1 MDREAR
7 ASFWVFRLNRWVV
20 LAALGLFGLAL
31 LLPIRLLPGDGP
43 DHHSANIAQGVMLW
57 GTDFSGQSET
67 EARQTLQ
74 TLAHQIERAP
84 VDASVV
90 VLSDGLSYVTPDQT
104 GYTLDI
110 EQTLFKLTAAGAGG
124 IVKPVLKPIAAS
136 HRLDD
141 YPNSI
146 IRQAGTSQKALGLFF
161 NVDWG
166 EKELA
171 EILPILRE
179 RGARVTFFVSG
190 RWAEQNP
197 DLLRRMAADGH
208 EIASHGYN
216 LTYGPKDLA
225 NAGKL
230 KGDIER
236 SLTAIQ
242 KITNQRVLY
251 WAPHMSEVSP
261 EIVKTAADLQL
272 RTVLYSIDTIDWRED
287 ATPESV
293 MSKVQKAKAGD
304 LILMHPKQVTVNV
317 LPTLLQ
323 SLQAKGLQAVTLSQL
338 LSGVSTGPTQTG
350 TPLGGH

>member
-20 LAALGLFGLAL
+20 LAAIGLFGLAL
-31 LLPIRLLPGDGP
+31 LLPIRLLPTASMGRSGE
-43 DHHSANIAQGVMLW
+43 IAQGVVLW
-57 GTDFSGQSET
+57 GTDFSGQSEL
-67 EARQTLQ
+67 EARATLQ
-74 TLAHQIERAP
+74 ALAKQIERAP
-84 VDASVV
+84 VDASIVETN
-90 VLSDGLSYVTPDQT
+90 GLSYVTPDQA

-110 EQTLFKLTAAGAGG
+110 EGTLFKLTAAGAGG
-124 IVKPVLKPIAAS
+124 IVKPVLKPVAAS

-141 YPNSI
+141 YPTSI

-171 EILPILRE
+171 EILPILKE

-197 DLLRRMAADGH
+197 DLLRKMAADGH
-208 EIASHGYN
+208 EIASHGHN
-216 LTYGPKDLA
+216 LTYGPKELA
-225 NAGKL
+225 SAGKL
-230 KGDIER
+230 RGDIEQ
-236 SLTAIQ
+236 SVNAIQ
-242 KITNQRVLY
+242 RITNQRVLY

-261 EIVKTAADLQL
+261 EIVKTAAALQL

-287 ATPESV
+287 ATPQSV
-293 MSKVQKAKAGD
+293 MGRVQKAKAGD
-304 LILMHPKQVTVNV
+304 LILMHPKPVTLSV

-323 SLQAKGLQAVTLSQL
+323 SLREKGLQPVTLSQL
-338 LSGVSTGPTQTG
+338 LSGVNSGPTETG
-350 TPLGGH
+350 APLGGH